1 MKEFCNSI
9 GWKKRENQYTKNDC
23 ITFALSQMTFFSEK
37 KSKLL
42 KILSFKELYNLTGR
56 EGRVDQDDTG
66 HKSLNHFV
74 VSSVSNSE
82 QKN

>member
-1 MKEFCNSI
+1 
-9 GWKKRENQYTKNDC
+9 
-23 ITFALSQMTFFSEK
+23 MTFFSEK